1 MTGRSR
7 HAALL
12 VTLFVTGLA
21 TLLVTAEHASAHSS
35 LIGSTPAEGERF
47 EKAPAHVSLTFDE
60 EIRDDDVN
68 QVAVTGPGGGQWAQ
82 GPVQVSGSVVIAPL
96 RPLGPAGEYTVG
108 YRVVSADGDPVTGEI
123 TFTVLSRGSGASPG
137 SGAAITDSA
146 VTPAASKGGS
156 SGLPLSGWVVG
167 ALAVLAIGLTVAV
180 RVGRREGQPE

>member
-123 TFTVLSRGSGASPG
+123 TFTVLSPG

-146 VTPAASKGGS
+146 VTAAASKGGS
-156 SGLPLSGWVVG
+156 SGLPLSGWVMG